1 MTDFLQ
7 LDCQEWRDLSE
18 DFPAEME
25 IITEMMIESEEDL
38 CTDATLR

>member
-18 DFPAEME
+18 SFPVEME
-25 IITEMMIESEEDL
+25 IITEMMIESDEDL
-38 CTDATLR
+38 CNDATRH